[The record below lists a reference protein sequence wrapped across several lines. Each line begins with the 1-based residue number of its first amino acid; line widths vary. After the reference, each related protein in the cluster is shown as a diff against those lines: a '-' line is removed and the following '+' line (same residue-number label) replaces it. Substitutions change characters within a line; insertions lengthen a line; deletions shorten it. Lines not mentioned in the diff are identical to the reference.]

1 MKLRLTMIL
10 PACLL
15 FLSAWARA
23 QQGPPPNPP
32 GPPPGPGEAIRSI
45 LDLSAQQVQQLVDLR
60 NSFLQKTRDWAN
72 QIRTLEQK
80 KNDLLQSSS
89 PNPTELGN
97 LLIQEQ
103 SLRKQMQDAAKSY
116 HDAALALLTSA
127 QKQKVAQIQEA
138 LRLAPQAG
146 PLGAFGLM
154 EGLGPGGG
162 FRGRGFGHGFETF
175 EFMTGPG
182 PFMGGPPT
190 FVPGGPGMGMGP
202 RP

>member
-1 MKLRLTMIL
+1 MQLRLTMIL

-15 FLSAWARA
+15 FLSVWARA
-23 QQGPPPNPP
+23 QQAPPPNPP
-32 GPPPGPGEAIRSI
+32 GPPPGPGDAIRNI
-45 LDLSAQQVQQLVDLR
+45 LDLSAQQLQQLTDLR
-60 NSFLQKTRDWAN
+60 NSFQQKTRDLAN

-80 KNDLLQSSS
+80 KNDLLQSSN

-103 SLRKQMQDAAKSY
+103 SLRKQIQDAAKSY

-146 PLGAFGLM
+146 PLGAFGLI
-154 EGLGPGGG
+154 EGPGPGGG
-162 FRGRGFGHGFETF
+162 FRGRGFGGGFETF
-175 EFMTGPG
+175 EIMTGPG
-182 PFMGGPPT
+182 PFVGGPPS
-190 FVPGGPGMGMGP
+190 FAPGGPGMGP

>member
-103 SLRKQMQDAAKSY
+103 SLRKQMQDAAQSY
-116 HDAALALLTSA
+116 HDAALVLLTSA

-175 EFMTGPG
+175 DIMIGPG
-182 PFMGGPPT
+182 PFVGGPPT
-190 FVPGGPGMGMGP
+190 FVPGGPGMGP
-202 RP
+202 HP

>member
-1 MKLRLTMIL
+1 M
-10 PACLL
+10 
-15 FLSAWARA
+15 FL
-23 QQGPPPNPP
+23 N
-32 GPPPGPGEAIRSI
+32 
-45 LDLSAQQVQQLVDLR
+45 
-60 NSFLQKTRDWAN
+60 
-72 QIRTLEQK
+72 QK
-80 KNDLLQSSS
+80 KYELLQSSS

-103 SLRKQMQDAAKSY
+103 SLRKQMQDAAQSY
-116 HDAALALLTSA
+116 HDAALVLLTSA

-146 PLGAFGLM
+146 PLGAFGLI
-154 EGLGPGGG
+154 EGPGPRGG
-162 FRGRGFGHGFETF
+162 FGVRGFGHGLETF
-175 EFMTGPG
+175 EFMVGPG